1 MESGIGEGV
10 AVEIE
15 AVGQSANQ
23 SDAEPV
29 AIASCT
35 HYPGATAAN
44 TDGAGGGGGVGKVIN
59 CRGCQG
65 IGTKAAA

>member
-10 AVEIE
+10 APEIE
-15 AVGQSANQ
+15 AVGAAGVEAN
-23 SDAEPV
+23 AEPV

-44 TDGAGGGGGVGKVIN
+44 NDGTGGAGAGSKV
-59 CRGCQG
+59 RGLPEWRWG
-65 IGTKAAA
+65 

>member
-1 MESGIGEGV
+1 MESGIGEGA
-10 AVEIE
+10 AVEVETI
-15 AVGQSANQ
+15 GQSANE

-44 TDGAGGGGGVGKVIN
+44 TDGAGGAGVGSKV
-59 CRGCQG
+59 RGLPEWRWG
-65 IGTKAAA
+65 